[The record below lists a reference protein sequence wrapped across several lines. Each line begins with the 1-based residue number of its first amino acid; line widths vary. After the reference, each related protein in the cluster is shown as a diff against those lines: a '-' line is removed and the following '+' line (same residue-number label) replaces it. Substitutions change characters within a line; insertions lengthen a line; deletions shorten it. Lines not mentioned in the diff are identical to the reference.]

1 MRRQIRLLLKQLLP
15 FLICLGIVLVS
26 ALAVLAMD
34 RLEERKALRLDF
46 SFNSITT
53 QNELTEKVLKG
64 LKYPVHAYAL
74 SSPGMED
81 RALLGLLNR
90 LASLSPNF
98 TYSPE
103 NLVQNPMLANT
114 LSSSLKDGQVTSE
127 SLILQCK
134 DTGRTRVLQPY
145 QYLEQQFDPAGQDF
159 VISGIS
165 YEKSIVEALVYLT
178 METVPSI
185 RILTGHGEIG
195 ETDTAYMEEFLESHH
210 FDVKRVNLMSGQ
222 ELNPQDLLMILS
234 PQKDLMEAELTLLNA
249 FSNAGGAMLVTSDYS
264 DPDSLP
270 RFDALYRQM
279 GMARKAGIVIAEG
292 ADLSAY
298 IDNPLFLTPYMDMTE
313 PTAELIG
320 AGQTRLRL
328 PGARAL
334 DIVSMSDMA
343 RVEPLL
349 TTGQAYLKTVEQA
362 NESLAREDGN
372 EEGQFFVALLSDY
385 AHPNGTHAR
394 AMMIGNSAILLDSWL
409 HEVTYGAQFLLHMA
423 NYLSVSEPINLD
435 IAPKALVREQLNIKN
450 PLPAKLILI
459 ALPLLTAGVAV
470 PILLKRSRKQHA
482 AGS

>member
-1 MRRQIRLLLKQLLP
+1 MKKQLSHVFRRLMP
-15 FLICLGIVLVS
+15 FLVCLGIVLLSV
-26 ALAVLAMD
+26 LTVLAID
-34 RLEERKALRLDF
+34 RWEERGALRLDF

-53 QNELTEKVLKG
+53 QGQQTEQVLRS
-64 LKYPVHAYAL
+64 LPFPVHAYAL

-81 RALLGLLNR
+81 RALLGFLNR
-90 LASLSPNF
+90 LASLTPKF
-98 TYSPE
+98 TYSSE

-134 DTGRTRVLQPY
+134 ETGRTRVLQPY
-145 QYLEQQFDPAGQDF
+145 QYLEQQFDPEGQDY

-165 YEKSIVEALVYLT
+165 YEKSIVEALMYLT
-178 METVPSI
+178 MKAVPAI

-195 ETDTAYMEEFLESHH
+195 ESDTAYMEEFLTSHH
-210 FDVKRVNLMSGQ
+210 FEVSRVNLLSGQ
-222 ELNPQDLLMILS
+222 ELKPQDLLMILS
-234 PQKDLMEAELTLLNA
+234 PQKDLMDAELTQLNE
-249 FSNAGGAMLVTSDYS
+249 FSRAGGAMLITTDYS
-264 DPDSLP
+264 DPDQLP

-279 GMARKAGIVIAEG
+279 GMARKPGIVIAEG
-292 ADLSAY
+292 ADLNAY

-334 DIVSMSDMA
+334 EIVSLSDAA
-343 RVEPLL
+343 RAEPLL
-349 TTGQAYLKTVEQA
+349 TSGQAYLKPVAQA
-362 NESLAREDGN
+362 NQTLAREEGD

-385 AHPNGTHAR
+385 AHPNGNHAR

-423 NYLSVSEPINLD
+423 NYLSVNEPISLD
-435 IAPKALVREQLNIKN
+435 IAPKALVREQLMIKS
-450 PLPAKLILI
+450 PFLATLVLI
-459 ALPLLTAGVAV
+459 ALPLMTAGAAI
-470 PILLKRSRKQHA
+470 PILMRRSGRHHA